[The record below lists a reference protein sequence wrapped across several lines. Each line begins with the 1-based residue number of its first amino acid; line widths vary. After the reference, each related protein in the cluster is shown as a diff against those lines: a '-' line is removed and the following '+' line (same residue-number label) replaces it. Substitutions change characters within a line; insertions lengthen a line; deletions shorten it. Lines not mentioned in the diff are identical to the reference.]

1 MFMVNKWRGEC
12 VLLKYNKSQKDAIH
26 TIFLHHEENIIK
38 RFLHIAYAH
47 AAHSAPSLTTTQVHT
62 PHTSLGEWLAKGLL
76 I

>member
-1 MFMVNKWRGEC
+1 MVKTGEKRC
-12 VLLKYNKSQKDAIH
+12 TVLNYNKSQKDAIH

-38 RFLHIAYAH
+38 RFLQIAYAH

>member
-1 MFMVNKWRGEC
+1 MVKTGEKKC
-12 VLLKYNKSQKDAIH
+12 TVLKYNKSQKDAIH